1 MKPVLA
7 PAAIASPDAALE
19 RLFSAEAPRL
29 KGLARRLLGDAAEAD
44 DLVQAALADAWARR
58 TQLAALE
65 AGPAWLRQA
74 VVHRALSAMRRR
86 RLWSAIGKLLLLEP
100 EPTSEGP
107 ELALERGRHL
117 ARLRAELERLPA
129 QQAAAFTLRYLEGVE
144 LDAVADALGC
154 ARGTARIHVQRAVR
168 RLKARGALEELP

>member
-29 KGLARRLLGDAAEAD
+29 KGLARRLVGDATEAE

-58 TQLAALE
+58 RQLAAPE
-65 AGPAWLRQA
+65 AGPAWLRRV

-86 RLWSAIGKLLLLEP
+86 RLWNAIGALLLLEP
-100 EPTSEGP
+100 EEARDGP
-107 ELALERGRHL
+107 ERALERGRHL
-117 ARLRAELERLPA
+117 ARLRGALESLPA
-129 QQAAAFTLRYLEGVE
+129 QQAAAFTLRYLEGLE

-154 ARGTARIHVQRAVR
+154 ARGTARVHVQRAVR
-168 RLKARGALEELP
+168 RLKDKGALEELP